1 MLFTH
6 WLVINFLIKVLF
18 MLSFTC
24 VVFWVFFFFIL
35 NMQTQFT
42 VHFAKLI
49 DLSNLPILSAFQ
61 YVHTFFCN
69 LITDVHFFSSKP
81 PYFLSISPGYRVN
94 FLVKISLRMQITI
107 KTKIFMIQRLQ
118 FFQRMDDF
126 TTGTYKLTKLASFWN
141 SPRAERYPF
150 ELR

>member
-6 WLVINFLIKVLF
+6 ELVNLKKSYPIHAFIHLCLLLF
-18 MLSFTC
+18 FSFISFST
-24 VVFWVFFFFIL
+24 VNI
-35 NMQTQFT
+35 QTQFT

-81 PYFLSISPGYRVN
+81 PYFLSISPGCRVK
-94 FLVKISLRMQITI
+94 FFIKISLRMQIT
-107 KTKIFMIQRLQ
+107 KKNTKISHDFLKEWMILQ
-118 FFQRMDDF
+118 QEP
-126 TTGTYKLTKLASFWN
+126 TNLPNWLL
-141 SPRAERYPF
+141 F
-150 ELR
+150 EIHLVLKGIHLS

>member
-6 WLVINFLIKVLF
+6 ELVNLKKSYPIHAFIHLCLLLF
-18 MLSFTC
+18 FSFISFST
-24 VVFWVFFFFIL
+24 VNI
-35 NMQTQFT
+35 QTQFT

-81 PYFLSISPGYRVN
+81 PYFLSISPGCRIK
-94 FLVKISLRMQITI
+94 FFVKISLKMQIT
-107 KTKIFMIQRLQ
+107 KKKKPKFFMIFFEEWMILQ
-118 FFQRMDDF
+118 QEP
-126 TTGTYKLTKLASFWN
+126 TNLPNWLL
-141 SPRAERYPF
+141 F
-150 ELR
+150 EIHLVLKGIHLS